1 MKEKNKYWD
10 LSVFEDNV
18 DIDKFIFDN
27 RGKIKINLHDHS
39 CMNRKY
45 PKLEIGKYYYI
56 DCSHNLLEPSSYKLC
71 LITEIRSGVIFYTI
85 ENQEKEHHFE
95 EFCLT
100 HYFSEP
106 TEITIKLNPKHYE
119 VMSRSGKMKVNYIIE

>member
-1 MKEKNKYWD
+1 MKENNPYWD
-10 LSVFEDNV
+10 LTVFEENQE
-18 DIDKFIFDN
+18 IDKFIFDN
-27 RGKIKINLHDHS
+27 IGKIKINLHEHS

-45 PKLEIGKYYYI
+45 PKFEIGDYYYI

-71 LITEIRSGVIFYTI
+71 FITEIRSSVIFYTI
-85 ENQEKEHHFE
+85 EDQKKEHHFE

-106 TEITIKLNPKHYE
+106 AEITVNLSSKYYE
-119 VMSRSGKMKVNYIIE
+119 VISISGKMKINYIE